1 MNTLPVKIEP
11 GQELEVQL
19 CPHGQYEAMLS
30 DRGKKPEPVVQDCS
44 PDVLAAIAAAFIPE
58 VLVDTDHESE
68 RPDGSTEAYA
78 WITEVRHDPDAG
90 LMGTFR
96 FTDLGAGAVSA
107 RRFRFVS
114 PSFEIVKGKGSTV
127 VPVALLSCALTNR
140 PNLPVRCVLNRAA
153 PGTPP
158 VEEPKAHTMTETA
171 KLLGLP
177 ETATDAEI
185 AAAVKSLQDKVAA
198 TEAAALNAEASAA
211 ADANKDRIANR
222 EEFVKLYVQ
231 NRDVATRMLAALA
244 KPAASAARVTNSAQG
259 ARAVTRDGGGDL
271 LATYN
276 SMPAG
281 TEKRAFLRANA
292 QAIAAARAA
301 STQD

>member
-1 MNTLPVKIEP
+1 VNTLPVKIEP

-30 DRGKKPEPVVQDCS
+30 ERGKKPEPVVQDCS
-44 PDVLAAIAAAFIPE
+44 PDVLAAIATAFIPE

-153 PGTPP
+153 PETKP
-158 VEEPKAHTMTETA
+158 VEEAKVQNMTETA

-185 AAAVKSLQDKVAA
+185 AAG
-198 TEAAALNAEASAA
+198 
-211 ADANKDRIANR
+211 R
-222 EEFVKLYVQ
+222 
-231 NRDVATRMLAALA
+231 
-244 KPAASAARVTNSAQG
+244 P
-259 ARAVTRDGGGDL
+259 RAGD
-271 LATYN
+271 
-276 SMPAG
+276 
-281 TEKRAFLRANA
+281 
-292 QAIAAARAA
+292 A
-301 STQD
+301 STQLGEFGMMIDASVGGCAASRSCLILLHISLSLIR

>member
-1 MNTLPVKIEP
+1 
-11 GQELEVQL
+11 
-19 CPHGQYEAMLS
+19 
-30 DRGKKPEPVVQDCS
+30 
-44 PDVLAAIAAAFIPE
+44 
-58 VLVDTDHESE
+58 
-68 RPDGSTEAYA
+68 
-78 WITEVRHDPDAG
+78 
-90 LMGTFR
+90 
-96 FTDLGAGAVSA
+96 
-107 RRFRFVS
+107 
-114 PSFEIVKGKGSTV
+114 
-127 VPVALLSCALTNR
+127 
-140 PNLPVRCVLNRAA
+140 
-153 PGTPP
+153 
-158 VEEPKAHTMTETA
+158 MTETA
-171 KLLGLP
+171 KLLGLD
-177 ETATDAEI
+177 ETATDAQI